1 MATEIDQKKVDKL
14 AEIVKKNPGN
24 SETFYVEKSG
34 IARNQILRYLVLAE
48 LKADPSLKIPAT
60 GKSIAKARAEGVRW
74 PRIAARAGV
83 SEAKAKELFTAETGT
98 DPRESYTG
106 RGRNFSGTPSA
117 AKPKGTGTS
126 GRRGAAGKPATPAK
140 PKGTSGRR
148 GAAGKPAT
156 SKPAGRRSSR
166 AGASAPDPK

>member
-1 MATEIDQKKVDKL
+1 MANEIDQKKVDKL

-34 IARNQILRYLVLAE
+34 IPRNQILRYLVLAE

-60 GKSIAKARAEGVRW
+60 GKAIAKAREQGVRW

-83 SEAKAKELFTAETGT
+83 SEAKAKELFQAETGK

-106 RGRNFSGTPSA
+106 RGRNWAGTPA
-117 AKPKGTGTS
+117 ASGATSGRRGSTKKTTASSTGTS
-126 GRRGAAGKPATPAK
+126 GRRGAAKKTAAASTAGRGA
-140 PKGTSGRR
+140 GRR
-148 GAAGKPAT
+148 GT
-156 SKPAGRRSSR
+156 RSS
-166 AGASAPDPK
+166 AASDPK